1 MLVHD
6 DLATDAAGLY
16 RRTLRHVGADE
27 SFVPPALD
35 RVRFS
40 IRDRDG
46 ESEAA
51 ELSPAER
58 AELYDWFRDD
68 VAALE
73 ELLGRD
79 LSAWD
84 PTGGTSRARA

>member
-6 DLATDAAGLY
+6 DLGTDAAGIY
-16 RRTLRHVGADE
+16 RTTLRHVGADE

-40 IRDRDG
+40 IRARDG

-51 ELSPAER
+51 ELYA
-58 AELYDWFRDD
+58 YFRDD
-68 VAALE
+68 VTQLE

-79 LSAWD
+79 LSMWD
-84 PTGGTSRARA
+84 PSGGATDAQV